1 MDIACNGI
9 WYVIFIELQGTSNYD
24 TMILFWIFVIV
35 TLIKH
40 HHAAIPILYVGVWVG
55 IDSRK
60 HILYKKSAPGIIL
73 DRIAE
78 SHRIT
83 RRGPTRLPN
92 NQT

>member
-1 MDIACNGI
+1 
-9 WYVIFIELQGTSNYD
+9 
-24 TMILFWIFVIV
+24 MILCWIFVIV
-35 TLIKH
+35 PLIKH

-78 SHRIT
+78 GHRIN
-83 RRGPTRLPN
+83 RRVPTRLRN
-92 NQT
+92 IQA